1 MKYFY
6 NPFFSLCGILLLIS
20 ACNTD
25 GDINSIDGNILGET
39 NFTPK
44 KDSIPLEFNNIK
56 VKAIQTNGLNNYL
69 LGQITQNSLG
79 TTNISLI
86 SQVLLS
92 STAPSF
98 GEKSSSAESS
108 SFNENE
114 TVEKVYLY
122 LPFLSKEKTKK
133 DPNNSNKN
141 IKTYTLD
148 SIYGNKNARFTLKVE
163 ELNYHLSDTDSN
175 LESKIYYSNLSVPT
189 SNTLAEVTVQGFSD
203 QAIVRHQFDDPTT
216 KEDES
221 KKEKDKL
228 APGIRIELSPSIF
241 QTYLLNNEG
250 SNVLRSND
258 SFRNLLKGIVISS
271 SNFSADLL
279 GLINLKN
286 AKIEVIYTYL
296 FKKDGKD
303 FTKRKSYELNL
314 TGGISFNKYNV
325 TNESLTLSQD
335 ILYLKGGQGYVAE
348 VSIPENNTVFKM
360 LKEKKPII
368 NQADLYLYVDKANVN
383 IAQLPSYV
391 LAYNADKGIILSD
404 YRNDLANKIS
414 SDYISIGKLKKDAK
428 GNYFYLVR
436 ITDHL
441 TNIIKNNAENIK
453 IGLAVSTH
461 LAVASR
467 TTLSAMNN
475 KKYQD
480 TSNQVR
486 NTVLGDAENTLYT
499 AIYGNSSNVPEA
511 KKLKLKVYYTLAK

>member
-20 ACNTD
+20 SCNTD

-175 LESKIYYSNLSVPT
+175 LESKIYYSN
-189 SNTLAEVTVQGFSD
+189 
-203 QAIVRHQFDDPTT
+203 
-216 KEDES
+216 
-221 KKEKDKL
+221 
-228 APGIRIELSPSIF
+228 
-241 QTYLLNNEG
+241 
-250 SNVLRSND
+250 
-258 SFRNLLKGIVISS
+258 
-271 SNFSADLL
+271 
-279 GLINLKN
+279 
-286 AKIEVIYTYL
+286 
-296 FKKDGKD
+296 
-303 FTKRKSYELNL
+303 
-314 TGGISFNKYNV
+314 
-325 TNESLTLSQD
+325 
-335 ILYLKGGQGYVAE
+335 
-348 VSIPENNTVFKM
+348 
-360 LKEKKPII
+360 
-368 NQADLYLYVDKANVN
+368 
-383 IAQLPSYV
+383 
-391 LAYNADKGIILSD
+391 
-404 YRNDLANKIS
+404 
-414 SDYISIGKLKKDAK
+414 
-428 GNYFYLVR
+428 
-436 ITDHL
+436 
-441 TNIIKNNAENIK
+441 
-453 IGLAVSTH
+453 
-461 LAVASR
+461 
-467 TTLSAMNN
+467 
-475 KKYQD
+475 
-480 TSNQVR
+480 
-486 NTVLGDAENTLYT
+486 
-499 AIYGNSSNVPEA
+499 
-511 KKLKLKVYYTLAK
+511 